1 MLLCHQSEQ
10 GVIVH
15 DAHSRNQMAHML
27 AYFAGRL
34 SVLLI
39 VAASLGATAVP
50 SYGSTPVTDYNC
62 PNDNS
67 NNGHYVPANHYWEQE
82 FTSQG
87 TSITGGFLLLGAN
100 IGDHDHTAMIGIY
113 TGTNRSGVLEE
124 IEQQVVGYSGVN
136 FTFPTPIAVSP
147 GQQLHI
153 AATGVGDFTAYDEFT
168 NGVDGCFIGRIDGY
182 AASSAEQPTPSTEQP
197 PPPTEQP
204 APPSQG
210 TESNISPAVS
220 RFSRSG
226 AVTWADNHVNSRT
239 RFKDDCTDFVSMA
252 WTHGGGLRQQGWWY
266 FHEIIPTI
274 PVVHYNVRNFA
285 YDPAWAAAQ
294 NFAEAMTAHGWV
306 TRTNITDLS
315 VKTVPGAQPGDV
327 ILWHDREG
335 AKTFWSHTALIA
347 GNAAHGL
354 TLIDQHTN
362 ARYHTTW
369 NQVWRN
375 ASANEKRDLRAQ
387 LLHVRTG

>member
-15 DAHSRNQMAHML
+15 DAHGCNQIAHML

-34 SVLLI
+34 LALPI
-39 VAASLGATAVP
+39 VAVSLGATAVP

-100 IGDHDHTAMIGIY
+100 IGDHDHTARIGVY
-113 TGTNRSGVLEE
+113 TGTNRSGALGE

-147 GQQLHI
+147 GQHLHI

-168 NGVDGCFIGRIDGY
+168 NGVDGCFIGRIDDY
-182 AASSAEQPTPSTEQP
+182 SSSSAEQPPPSAGP
-197 PPPTEQP
+197 PPP
-204 APPSQG
+204 PPQS
-210 TESNISPAVS
+210 TESNVSPAVS
-220 RFSRSG
+220 RFSRSA

-252 WTHGGGLRQQGWWY
+252 WTHGGGLGQQGWWY
-266 FHEIIPTI
+266 LNE
-274 PVVHYNVRNFA
+274 RNPFNILGQT
-285 YDPAWAAAQ
+285 YSNTWAAAQ

-306 TRTNITDLS
+306 TRTNITNLS

-327 ILWHDREG
+327 ILWHDHG
-335 AKTFWSHTALIA
+335 SKTFWSHTALVA

-354 TLIDQHTN
+354 TLIDQHTDP
-362 ARYHTTW
+362 RYHTTW
-369 NQVWRN
+369 NEVWRK
-375 ASANEKRDLRAQ
+375 ADAIKKHILRAQ